1 MNFLVEISRYFKSHD
16 FKKAILGTGLMV
28 VLGVGLYYMGWT
40 HAIVGVCVGI
50 LLTSFVDIQG
60 DSRLRIISMLVVAG
74 IMTANFLIINL
85 LYEVIPLR
93 LLYIAIAGFLIAFL
107 SIYGNRATLVSFSG
121 LMSIVLSLIRNYSGE
136 VLLLQTMFLLGGS
149 IAYIMISALY
159 HWLTRRTQIVE
170 QLGRLAALTADFI
183 QLRLQSYNAP
193 DAEAYEPKLVSLQI
207 EIIEKQDALRSL
219 IFSRRKESG
228 FSHSR
233 SELFMILVA
242 LIDIMELAIAN
253 PSLVKK
259 FKADVLRSEY
269 YLSPFIANLAYM
281 AKAVRAI
288 SRTLLDDRY
297 LFDQERQSEFL
308 KEQDKYIKEY
318 VAEMGLPAARSGA
331 LAMHQ
336 LRDYIS
342 HQGKKIDYIFK
353 IIHNEKPHNT
363 YDINKGRKFLVSEYY
378 NLEPWKQNFHS
389 RSPIFRHATRLT
401 LAMIVGYSFGLWIGV
416 DNAYWILLTIVVIMR
431 PSYGLTKTRSINR
444 VLGTVVGVLVAIGIV
459 LITKNVYIFI
469 TLAAVANIF
478 AFSMLTRNY
487 FLSSVAVTLSVIFVF
502 SVLQS
507 DQWDVIQYRL
517 IDTVIG
523 GVFSLAFSY
532 LIFPHWEYA
541 FIDNA
546 LSAMADAIADYQESI
561 HKLIK
566 DPAAETQY
574 RLNRKM
580 AFTQMSELQASLQR
594 LLQDPQSKQYAVNDY
609 IAIVTWFQ
617 ELLSAQAKLGT
628 YISDNTSLFG
638 DQEEVLEA
646 MLPLVAN
653 MRAFAK
659 GTYRD
664 SELLTSDSAPFQ
676 GLQDLWES
684 IQQSRNEDIAAGK
697 IKISEKEIK
706 LLQEINLIKG
716 ELEWM
721 QELSGKIHSTKK
733 KIGQSQ
739 LAATL
744 TV

>member
-1 MNFLVEISRYFKSHD
+1 
-16 FKKAILGTGLMV
+16 
-28 VLGVGLYYMGWT
+28 
-40 HAIVGVCVGI
+40 
-50 LLTSFVDIQG
+50 
-60 DSRLRIISMLVVAG
+60 
-74 IMTANFLIINL
+74 
-85 LYEVIPLR
+85 
-93 LLYIAIAGFLIAFL
+93 
-107 SIYGNRATLVSFSG
+107 
-121 LMSIVLSLIRNYSGE
+121 
-136 VLLLQTMFLLGGS
+136 
-149 IAYIMISALY
+149 
-159 HWLTRRTQIVE
+159 
-170 QLGRLAALTADFI
+170 
-183 QLRLQSYNAP
+183 
-193 DAEAYEPKLVSLQI
+193 
-207 EIIEKQDALRSL
+207 
-219 IFSRRKESG
+219 
-228 FSHSR
+228 
-233 SELFMILVA
+233 
-242 LIDIMELAIAN
+242 
-253 PSLVKK
+253 
-259 FKADVLRSEY
+259 
-269 YLSPFIANLAYM
+269 
-281 AKAVRAI
+281 
-288 SRTLLDDRY
+288 
-297 LFDQERQSEFL
+297 
-308 KEQDKYIKEY
+308 
-318 VAEMGLPAARSGA
+318 
-331 LAMHQ
+331 
-336 LRDYIS
+336 
-342 HQGKKIDYIFK
+342 
-353 IIHNEKPHNT
+353 
-363 YDINKGRKFLVSEYY
+363 
-378 NLEPWKQNFHS
+378 
-389 RSPIFRHATRLT
+389 
-401 LAMIVGYSFGLWIGV
+401 
-416 DNAYWILLTIVVIMR
+416 
-431 PSYGLTKTRSINR
+431 
-444 VLGTVVGVLVAIGIV
+444 
-459 LITKNVYIFI
+459 
-469 TLAAVANIF
+469 
-478 AFSMLTRNY
+478 MLTRNY

-546 LSAMADAIADYQESI
+546 LTAMADAIADYQESI

-664 SELLTSDSAPFQ
+664 SEVLTSDSAPFQ
-676 GLQDLWES
+676 GLQELWES

-733 KIGQSQ
+733 KIG
-739 LAATL
+739 
-744 TV
+744 